1 MTVKPRRIPVGEGL
15 FVDPS
20 SPATP
25 PRLIAGHCRSCGE
38 VMFPRQA
45 LCGNCCQ
52 ETVEEMLVGPKG
64 RLYSYTSV
72 HFAGPEVYGYKGPVP
87 YGVGEIELPEGVLVT
102 SPLTEH
108 DITKL
113 KPGMEMELVIEKI
126 FTDDEGNEVVGFKFK
141 PVRA

>member
-1 MTVKPRRIPVGEGL
+1 MASKSRRIPVDEGL
-15 FVDPS
+15 FVDPFPS
-20 SPATP
+20 TNP
-25 PRLIAGHCRSCGE
+25 PRLIAGHCRNCGG

-52 ETVEEMLVGPKG
+52 ETGEEMLVGPRG
-64 RLYSYTSV
+64 HLYSYTSV

-87 YGVGEIELPEGVLVT
+87 YGVGEIELPEGLLVT

-108 DITKL
+108 DIKKL

-126 FTDDEGNEVVGFKFK
+126 FIDNEGNEVIG
-141 PVRA
+141 